1 MVIDRLFRQA
11 VVGRRR
17 DREEFAG
24 AREAGLARRSGPSL
38 APNIEQDVEVA
49 KSALAALKL

>member
-1 MVIDRLFRQA
+1 MVIDRLFRQV